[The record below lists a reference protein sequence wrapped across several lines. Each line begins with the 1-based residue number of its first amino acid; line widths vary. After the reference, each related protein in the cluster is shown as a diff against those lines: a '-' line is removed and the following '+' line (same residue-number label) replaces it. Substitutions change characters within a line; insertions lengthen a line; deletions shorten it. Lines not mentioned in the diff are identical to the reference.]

1 MPNGCHPYEGKV
13 SKGCYGKSYAKT
25 NDSSEGDGY
34 DSGKGYSKATTMAY
48 SKGYDSGKGDGY
60 SRGYDSGKGDGYSK
74 GYDSGK
80 GYNMGY
86 DSGKGYSKGSSEGD
100 GYDSG
105 VGSGDKGHSK
115 GDFSTREG
123 NLWTLITRVK
133 SMAVDAL
140 ELQQK
145 SEALVR
151 DLDWAESEILAI
163 IFSQD

>member
-1 MPNGCHPYEGKV
+1 MPNGCHHY
-13 SKGCYGKSYAKT
+13 KGYST
-25 NDSSEGDGY
+25 DTEGDGH

-48 SKGYDSGKGDGY
+48 SKGCDSGKGDGY
-60 SRGYDSGKGDGYSK
+60 SRGYDSGKGVGYSK
-74 GYDSGK
+74 GDDSGK

-123 NLWTLITRVK
+123 NLWTLITKVK
-133 SMAVDAL
+133 NMAMDAL
-140 ELQQK
+140 DVQQK

-151 DLDWAESEILAI
+151 DLDWCESEILAI